1 MRKTKTKKTNYISY
15 YYYGNI
21 TDYNISDFSEKES
34 GIKTKIS
41 NIKNE
46 KEKIFLNSFTNLL
59 RIKENS
65 FHINSLYENINEITR
80 SKYSK
85 DSTLQTKTKDFLVN
99 QCTIIHN
106 YSQKNNRLMLK
117 NPVNGQFVVS
127 KFSTLKNVKNVSD
140 IKESKRS
147 VNSDDLSELK
157 SSINDNNNNNNDN
170 IKKLRISKS
179 RKSSD
184 SGSIIEKS
192 KHEDS
197 NKVRRYDS
205 YKMIQTLK
213 EPKKSLNGS
222 EYPSKYK
229 CKSPKKKRDQEI
241 FVNKKLN

>member
-1 MRKTKTKKTNYISY
+1 
-15 YYYGNI
+15 
-21 TDYNISDFSEKES
+21 
-34 GIKTKIS
+34 
-41 NIKNE
+41 
-46 KEKIFLNSFTNLL
+46 
-59 RIKENS
+59 
-65 FHINSLYENINEITR
+65 
-80 SKYSK
+80 
-85 DSTLQTKTKDFLVN
+85 
-99 QCTIIHN
+99 
-106 YSQKNNRLMLK
+106 MLK
-117 NPVNGQFVVS
+117 SPVNGQFVVS

-140 IKESKRS
+140 IKEGKRS

-157 SSINDNNNNNNDN
+157 SSINDNNNNNNNNNDH

-197 NKVRRYDS
+197 SKDRRYDS
-205 YKMIQTLK
+205 YKMVKTLK

-241 FVNKKLN
+241 FVNKKLDLINQNMQGANKNINNPEEFYMDFFNNIIKKETHYDAKANDKNNINKAETLKKSFDSNHSPSELKTKGTNKINKKKIVKLSSLANHN